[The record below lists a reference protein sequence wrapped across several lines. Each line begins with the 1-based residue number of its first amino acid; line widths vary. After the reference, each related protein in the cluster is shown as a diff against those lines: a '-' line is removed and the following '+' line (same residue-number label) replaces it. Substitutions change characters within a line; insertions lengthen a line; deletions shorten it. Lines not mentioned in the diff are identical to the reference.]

1 MEKFNSASIINDGGS
16 FRDPCGQ
23 VYKFTHENGVKIIRG
38 VNEETFHQQSE
49 LINEDF
55 FQSLILAL

>member
-23 VYKFTHENGVKIIRG
+23 VYKFTHENDVKIIRG

-55 FQSLILAL
+55 FNL